1 MLECLFLQKI
11 SMGLKISHELLTTIN
26 LEFLFRKFT
35 YEKIKPCE
43 FTKYSLRFSKKKSHF
58 HLILR
63 DMRKVKK
70 SFVSKLEV
78 FLFAQVDLQL

>member
-26 LEFLFRKFT
+26 LDFLFKKLT

-43 FTKYSLRFSKKKSHF
+43 FTKYSLRFSKKN
-58 HLILR
+58 LIF
-63 DMRKVKK
+63 M
-70 SFVSKLEV
+70 
-78 FLFAQVDLQL
+78 LF